1 VLSGQR
7 IDSLRGVPKVGENP
21 CSSHSSGFFSAVWD
35 EFEKGGPNC
44 DDLPRASLTSLQI
57 MTVSFMNLGLD
68 VLFLS

>member
-1 VLSGQR
+1 VRES
-7 IDSLRGVPKVGENP
+7 P
-21 CSSHSSGFFSAVWD
+21 CSSYSSGFFSAVWD

-68 VLFLS
+68 S